1 MQSCRILI
9 ADDDRMLRALLVHKM
24 KKIDCE
30 VIEASDGK
38 QALDLL
44 ASEQVNLVIL
54 DGMMPGMDGVEALQ
68 HIRRDPATKTIPVM
82 MLTAR
87 RGQEDAMNAIRLGA
101 TDYISKPF
109 NPEDLLLRVKALLAP
124 EGDTSGYRESR
135 QA

>member
-9 ADDDRMLRALLVHKM
+9 ADDDRMLRALLVHKL

-44 ASEQVNLVIL
+44 SREQVDLVIL

-87 RGQEDAMNAIRLGA
+87 RGQEDAMNALRLGA

-109 NPEDLLLRVKALLAP
+109 NPEDLLLRIEVLLSP
-124 EGDTSGYRESR
+124 QSEFLGSR
-135 QA
+135 HG